1 MSVVTVPPSARD
13 RATPGWRFALSVDFA
28 DETKSTART
37 ATDAA
42 TKLSADA
49 QRSFSEA
56 ARKFETVVQEGM
68 EQLRAQSRAYADNA
82 GQHLDEAQRYV
93 VERVKERPLAATG
106 AAIGVGVLIGL
117 LLAAGRSR

>member
-1 MSVVTVPPSARD
+1 M
-13 RATPGWRFALSVDFA
+13 SVDFA
-28 DETKSTART
+28 DETKSTTRA
-37 ATDAA
+37 ATDTAA
-42 TKLSADA
+42 KLSAEA
-49 QRSFSEA
+49 QRSFTEA
-56 ARKFETVVQEGM
+56 ARRFETVVQEGM

-106 AAIGVGVLIGL
+106 AALGIGVLVGL